1 MKKLIKQFKKLNKD
15 SATYGKLKRSLDK
28 KYNYLRIISP
38 IRREMKTNQ
47 IFLIDKNDNIFK
59 PTHFSNRCG
68 FGNVILKGEYIGRH
82 LNNFSGELVIQEL
95 PNFKKISRT
104 KVEEL
109 LLTKNKESFLDSSL
123 EINKIFHKNATLIS
137 EFIGGKK
144 WKKKQK

>member
-1 MKKLIKQFKKLNKD
+1 MKELIKQFKKLNKD
-15 SATYGKLKRSLDK
+15 SATYSKLKRSLDK

-38 IRREMKTNQ
+38 LRQEMKTNQ

-59 PTHFSNRCG
+59 PTHFYNRYG
-68 FGNVILKGEYIGRH
+68 AGNVILKGKYIGRH

-109 LLTKNKESFLDSSL
+109 LLTKNKE
-123 EINKIFHKNATLIS
+123 IFHKNATLIS
-137 EFIGGKK
+137 EFIGDKK
-144 WKKKQK
+144 